1 LLKKGKI
8 CKEVLNIHNE
18 IKFIT
23 FDESTLALW
32 DKEIS
37 NHFQG
42 ELHDLNEWYLELR
55 VLQMASKSFVR
66 SPLNTCKAPFES
78 IL

>member
-42 ELHDLNEWYLELR
+42 ELHDLKIHPLR
-55 VLQMASKSFVR
+55 KFKKNKLWRYNM
-66 SPLNTCKAPFES
+66 NG
-78 IL
+78 I